1 MSEDRK
7 IDCFVFEDNDTYEVA
22 HKEKMVIDAIRQKY
36 DVRNKRVALK
46 LYQKILK
53 DHSFTTVIGYS
64 FLEELYCN
72 MEQAKVPVND
82 LPSLEMTEK
91 TEKAEKKN
99 GYLPAA
105 TRIKEEKWKILYET
119 QKALNKK
126 CKIVIAMLVI
136 LIAALF
142 VIEYKSQDS
151 IFTYKQKTEQE
162 LIDKYETWEE
172 ELQERENAL
181 NGGDTNGTED
191 SGR

>member
-82 LPSLEMTEK
+82 LPSLEMTAK

-105 TRIKEEKWKILYET
+105 TRIKEEKWKIRYET

-136 LIAALF
+136 LIVALF

-181 NGGDTNGTED
+181 NGGNTNGTED

>member
-1 MSEDRK
+1 MSESK
-7 IDCFVFEDNDTYEVA
+7 QIDCFIFQKEETYEA
-22 HKEKMVIDAIRQKY
+22 AKKEKMVIDSIRKKY
-36 DVRNKRVALK
+36 DVKNKRVALK
-46 LYQKILK
+46 IYQKAVK
-53 DHSFTTVIGYS
+53 DNSFSTVIGYS
-64 FLEELYCN
+64 FLEELYHN

-82 LPSLEMTEK
+82 LPRLPLKETVEERPGK
-91 TEKAEKKN
+91 

-105 TRIKEEKWKILYET
+105 SKAIEEKWKILYQT
-119 QKALNKK
+119 QKTFNKK

-136 LIAALF
+136 LIVALF

-151 IFTYKQKTEQE
+151 IFTYKEKTEQE

-181 NGGDTNGTED
+181 NGGNTNGTED

>member
-72 MEQAKVPVND
+72 MEQAKVSVND
-82 LPSLEMTEK
+82 LPRLPLKEMVEERPGK
-91 TEKAEKKN
+91 

-105 TRIKEEKWKILYET
+105 SKAKEEKWKILYQT
-119 QKALNKK
+119 QKTFNKK

-181 NGGDTNGTED
+181 NGGNTNGTED

>member
-1 MSEDRK
+1 M
-7 IDCFVFEDNDTYEVA
+7 
-22 HKEKMVIDAIRQKY
+22 
-36 DVRNKRVALK
+36 
-46 LYQKILK
+46 
-53 DHSFTTVIGYS
+53 
-64 FLEELYCN
+64 
-72 MEQAKVPVND
+72 PVND
-82 LPSLEMTEK
+82 LPRLPLKETVEERPGK
-91 TEKAEKKN
+91 

-105 TRIKEEKWKILYET
+105 SKAKEEKWKILYQT
-119 QKALNKK
+119 QKTFNKK
-126 CKIVIAMLVI
+126 CKIVIAMLII

-181 NGGDTNGTED
+181 NGGNTNGTED

>member
-1 MSEDRK
+1 MSESK
-7 IDCFVFEDNDTYEVA
+7 QIDCFIFQKEETYEA
-22 HKEKMVIDAIRQKY
+22 AKKEKMVIDAIRQKY
-36 DVRNKRVALK
+36 DVKNKRVALK
-46 LYQKILK
+46 IYQKAVK
-53 DHSFTTVIGYS
+53 DNSFSTVIGYS
-64 FLEELYCN
+64 FLAELYHN
-72 MEQAKVPVND
+72 MEQAKVPIND
-82 LPSLEMTEK
+82 LPRLPLKET
-91 TEKAEKKN
+91 AEERPGK

-105 TRIKEEKWKILYET
+105 LKAKEEKWKILYQA
-119 QKALNKK
+119 QKTFNKK

-151 IFTYKQKTEQE
+151 IFTYKEKTEQE

-181 NGGDTNGTED
+181 NGGNTNGTED

>member
-1 MSEDRK
+1 MSESK
-7 IDCFVFEDNDTYEVA
+7 QIDCFTFQKEETYEA
-22 HKEKMVIDAIRQKY
+22 AKKEKMVIDAIRQKY
-36 DVRNKRVALK
+36 DVKNKRVALK
-46 LYQKILK
+46 IYQKAIK
-53 DHSFTTVIGYS
+53 DNSFSTVIGYS
-64 FLEELYCN
+64 FLAELYRN

-82 LPSLEMTEK
+82 LPCLPLKEK
-91 TEKAEKKN
+91 DEEHTGK
-99 GYLPAA
+99 GHLPAV
-105 TRIKEEKWKILYET
+105 TREKEEKWKILYQA
-119 QKALNKK
+119 QKTFNKK

-151 IFTYKQKTEQE
+151 IFTYKEKTEQE

-181 NGGDTNGTED
+181 NGGNTNGTED

>member
-1 MSEDRK
+1 MP
-7 IDCFVFEDNDTYEVA
+7 I
-22 HKEKMVIDAIRQKY
+22 
-36 DVRNKRVALK
+36 
-46 LYQKILK
+46 
-53 DHSFTTVIGYS
+53 
-64 FLEELYCN
+64 
-72 MEQAKVPVND
+72 ND
-82 LPSLEMTEK
+82 LPRLPLKET
-91 TEKAEKKN
+91 AEERPGK

-105 TRIKEEKWKILYET
+105 SKGKEEKWKILYQT
-119 QKALNKK
+119 QKTFNKK

-151 IFTYKQKTEQE
+151 IFTYKEKTEQE

-181 NGGDTNGTED
+181 NGGNTNGTED

>member
-82 LPSLEMTEK
+82 LPSLEMTAK

-136 LIAALF
+136 LIAA
-142 VIEYKSQDS
+142 
-151 IFTYKQKTEQE
+151 
-162 LIDKYETWEE
+162 
-172 ELQERENAL
+172 
-181 NGGDTNGTED
+181 
-191 SGR
+191 

>member
-1 MSEDRK
+1 MSESK
-7 IDCFVFEDNDTYEVA
+7 QIDCFIFQKEETYEA
-22 HKEKMVIDAIRQKY
+22 AKKEKMVIDAIRQKY
-36 DVRNKRVALK
+36 DVKNKRVALK
-46 LYQKILK
+46 IYQKAVK
-53 DHSFTTVIGYS
+53 DNSFSTVIGYS
-64 FLEELYCN
+64 FLEELYHN

-82 LPSLEMTEK
+82 LPSLEMTAK

-105 TRIKEEKWKILYET
+105 TRAKEEKWKILYET
-119 QKALNKK
+119 QKTLNKK

-136 LIAALF
+136 LIVALF

-181 NGGDTNGTED
+181 NGGNTNGTED

>member
-82 LPSLEMTEK
+82 LPSLEMTAK

-99 GYLPAA
+99 GYLPAT

-181 NGGDTNGTED
+181 NGGNTNGTED

>member
-1 MSEDRK
+1 MSESK
-7 IDCFVFEDNDTYEVA
+7 QIDCFMFQKEETYEA
-22 HKEKMVIDAIRQKY
+22 AKKEKMVIDSIRKKY
-36 DVRNKRVALK
+36 DVKNKRVALK
-46 LYQKILK
+46 IYQKAVK
-53 DHSFTTVIGYS
+53 DNSFSTVIGYS
-64 FLEELYCN
+64 FLEELYHN

-82 LPSLEMTEK
+82 LPRLPLKETVEERPGK
-91 TEKAEKKN
+91 

-105 TRIKEEKWKILYET
+105 SKAKEEKWKILYQT
-119 QKALNKK
+119 QKTFNKK

-151 IFTYKQKTEQE
+151 IFTYKEKTEQE

-181 NGGDTNGTED
+181 NGGNTNGTED

>member
-1 MSEDRK
+1 MKVNRLTALSFKKKRRTKRQRK
-7 IDCFVFEDNDTYEVA
+7 
-22 HKEKMVIDAIRQKY
+22 KKWSLIRKKY
-36 DVRNKRVALK
+36 DVKNKRVALK
-46 LYQKILK
+46 IYQKAVK
-53 DHSFTTVIGYS
+53 DNSFSTVIGYS
-64 FLEELYCN
+64 FLEELYYN

-82 LPSLEMTEK
+82 LPRLPLKETVEERPGK
-91 TEKAEKKN
+91 

-105 TRIKEEKWKILYET
+105 SKAKEEKWKILYQT
-119 QKALNKK
+119 QKTFNKK

-151 IFTYKQKTEQE
+151 IFTYKEKTEQE

-181 NGGDTNGTED
+181 NGGNTNGTED

>member
-82 LPSLEMTEK
+82 LPRLPLKET
-91 TEKAEKKN
+91 AEERPGK

-105 TRIKEEKWKILYET
+105 SKAKEEKWKILYQT
-119 QKALNKK
+119 QKTFNKK

-181 NGGDTNGTED
+181 NGGNTNGTED